1 MSAAKPILAPSTTR
15 ARSLALALLVIAASG
30 CSQLES
36 ARRPIDVRRSSHRS
50 ASGVEWDDL
59 YLGHGGAAAR
69 GDTVVVDYI
78 LELADGTR
86 VTSTLETGAPVSM
99 RLGAAPVPGL
109 DEGLAGIQATGRR
122 RIVVPPALGY
132 GSRGVPG
139 LVPADATLHFEVH
152 CLEVRIP
159 R

>member
-1 MSAAKPILAPSTTR
+1 
-15 ARSLALALLVIAASG
+15 
-30 CSQLES
+30 
-36 ARRPIDVRRSSHRS
+36 
-50 ASGVEWDDL
+50 
-59 YLGHGGAAAR
+59 
-69 GDTVVVDYI
+69 
-78 LELADGTR
+78 
-86 VTSTLETGAPVSM
+86 M

-122 RIVVPPALGY
+122 RIVVPPAQGY

-152 CLEVRIP
+152 CLEVRVP